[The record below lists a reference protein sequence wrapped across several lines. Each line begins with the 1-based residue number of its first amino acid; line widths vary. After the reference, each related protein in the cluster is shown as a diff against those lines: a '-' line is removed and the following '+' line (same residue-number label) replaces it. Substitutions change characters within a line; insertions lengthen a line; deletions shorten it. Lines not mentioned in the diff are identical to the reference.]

1 MTPSR
6 TRFAHGRPRRGSHA
20 GRRRVQAGCLCD
32 RRTRAFS
39 TARACACRVGGPS
52 GSPPPGSRSS
62 RAVAAPALGPRVFD
76 TAGAMLASSPP
87 IVASHRPASAWSTA
101 SISAGGVTGTAADRD
116 AATCAMPGDRSLVV
130 ITVLMSSSA
139 STGLRAGPSF
149 SWSWPGPGP
158 RVPTCGRAG
167 RGRAIPPVLVGARLG
182 IKGSYRN
189 RLAWCRPRDR
199 RRCPQ

>member
-1 MTPSR
+1 MTPSW
-6 TRFAHGRPRRGSHA
+6 TRFAHGRPRRGSRA

-32 RRTRAFS
+32 TRTGAFS
-39 TARACACRVGGPS
+39 TARACACRVGGPP

-87 IVASHRPASAWSTA
+87 IVGSHRPASASSTA

-130 ITVLMSSSA
+130 ITGSHVLLRQHGL
-139 STGLRAGPSF
+139 TGRSF
-149 SWSWPGPGP
+149 FFLVAAWTRPARPP
-158 RVPTCGRAG
+158 CGRAG
-167 RGRAIPPVLVGARLG
+167 RGRAIPPVLADARHG
-182 IKGSYRN
+182 IKGSHRN